1 MPALGRWA
9 DDSIRSPADAKQSGV
24 DPTGAEVGAENLTGG
39 MNQKIIGVSTEV
51 DFPALGAE
59 DFTLCLPFYGQARED
74 PESHCFVR
82 ICWCDSEPETQIRQ
96 TSELAQG
103 RHHDRTVAAGG
114 FFWAMVGGHF
124 WQDETRQRLVDVQRE
139 KSHRG
144 RFIRV
149 FPCSKPRLLRKAVF
163 FGNENN
169 LAPEHES
176 GDALGAGRDM
186 AAKDNKKR
194 GELPEPT
201 RWSNEITGILWITA
215 GLLLLLS
222 LVKYS
227 PADLCKPARLPLIG
241 GFLEPLADKSGTPS
255 ENLIGPVGGVLG
267 FLQILLFGAAAYL
280 VSVGFLW
287 FGIVKL
293 AFDRRIWPRA
303 VVGFCVLVLAGSI
316 WLDAAGIFFGTW
328 AQKCSPNGPGGIV
341 GHGIG
346 GLVLTNIIGR
356 VGTLIFAT
364 STYLVALILLTG
376 QHPVRF
382 TKACYRL
389 GRIKFHEWRENRSD
403 AGKIAARE
411 AEMVA
416 ERDRQREQR
425 RKDRDT
431 AKSAAS
437 AKVAAEDPQTML
449 PLREIPTPEIIDAS
463 QRRAIDPELIG
474 KNPFS
479 RKPSPEHQGLQEGRF
494 PNYQIPQFDLLDPL
508 PEVDDSDA
516 DDDHKEETRQIII
529 DTLKAFGIDV
539 TAGPITR
546 GPTIT
551 RYEIYPSTGL
561 RVSRISQLEADIA
574 RATCAERINI
584 LAPIPGKD
592 TVGIEIA
599 NSKKVAVPLHEL
611 LYSTDFNSSKKKIP
625 LALGKD
631 VYGNTVIADLAAMPH
646 CLVAGAT
653 GSGKSVCI
661 NSIIASILFKFSPD
675 ELRFIMVDPKVVEM
689 QMYNRLP
696 HLVVPV
702 VTDPKK
708 TVAAL
713 KWVVNEMEKR
723 YKIFAKVGVRNFD
736 SFNARP
742 IPEKPK
748 PAPEPEPISEE
759 PIADGS
765 EFEAPFDA
773 SELLDPAIPTSHQAP
788 PWSMMED
795 EPDEE
800 MNSLAAALSDGELG
814 PEADEEDEEVYEE
827 HIPSKFPY
835 IVVLIDELADL
846 MQTAPADVEMC
857 IARIA
862 QKARAAGIHLIIAT
876 QTPRADV
883 VTGIIKANIPSRI
896 AFQVSSALDS
906 RVILDTKGADKLVGK
921 GDMLYL
927 PPGSAKLERAQGA
940 YVTDAEIERLIDH
953 CATQAKPQFEK
964 EIQASINGEGDN
976 DDDDVSAADEE
987 LIMKCIEVVRQEQK
1001 ASTSLLQRRLRLGYT
1016 RAARM
1021 VDILEQRGIV
1031 GPGEGAKARE
1041 VFLK

>member
-1 MPALGRWA
+1 L
-9 DDSIRSPADAKQSGV
+9 
-24 DPTGAEVGAENLTGG
+24 
-39 MNQKIIGVSTEV
+39 
-51 DFPALGAE
+51 
-59 DFTLCLPFYGQARED
+59 
-74 PESHCFVR
+74 
-82 ICWCDSEPETQIRQ
+82 
-96 TSELAQG
+96 
-103 RHHDRTVAAGG
+103 
-114 FFWAMVGGHF
+114 
-124 WQDETRQRLVDVQRE
+124 
-139 KSHRG
+139 
-144 RFIRV
+144 
-149 FPCSKPRLLRKAVF
+149 
-163 FGNENN
+163 
-169 LAPEHES
+169 
-176 GDALGAGRDM
+176 
-186 AAKDNKKR
+186 
-194 GELPEPT
+194 
-201 RWSNEITGILWITA
+201 
-215 GLLLLLS
+215 
-222 LVKYS
+222 
-227 PADLCKPARLPLIG
+227 
-241 GFLEPLADKSGTPS
+241 
-255 ENLIGPVGGVLG
+255 
-267 FLQILLFGAAAYL
+267 
-280 VSVGFLW
+280 
-287 FGIVKL
+287 
-293 AFDRRIWPRA
+293 
-303 VVGFCVLVLAGSI
+303 LAGAI
-316 WLDAAGIFFGTW
+316 WLDAAGIFFDEW
-328 AQKCSPNGPGGIV
+328 AARCRVPSPGGVI
-341 GHGIG
+341 GHGLG
-346 GLVLTNIIGR
+346 RFVFVNIIGTAGAIG
-356 VGTLIFAT
+356 VASIAYLIG
-364 STYLVALILLTG
+364 LILLTG
-376 QHPVRF
+376 QAPVLFCRD
-382 TKACYRL
+382 CV
-389 GRIKFHEWRENRSD
+389 RIIQ
-403 AGKIAARE
+403 GKIDVWKASRTEAGRADARE
-411 AEMVA
+411 KNLLDQRE
-416 ERDRQREQR
+416 RQREQR
-425 RKDRDT
+425 RIQRELGKLKEAETDT
-431 AKSAAS
+431 PGQK
-437 AKVAAEDPQTML
+437 EL
-449 PLREIPTPEIIDAS
+449 PLRETPLPQIIDAS

-494 PNYQIPQFDLLDPL
+494 PNYKIPEFDILDPL
-508 PEVDDSDA
+508 PDVEDSDA

-551 RYEIYPSTGL
+551 RYEIYPSLGL

-661 NSIIASILFKFSPD
+661 NSIIASMLFKFSPD

-723 YKIFAKVGVRNFD
+723 YKVFAKVGVRNFD
-736 SFNARP
+736 SFNSRP
-742 IPEKPK
+742 IPEKEN
-748 PAPEPEPISEE
+748 PAPAPIPEVVPGEPLGGGPEPET
-759 PIADGS
+759 
-765 EFEAPFDA
+765 PFDP
-773 SELLDPAIPTSHQAP
+773 SELLDPAVPSSHQAP
-788 PWSMMED
+788 AWSMMED
-795 EPDEE
+795 DPDEN
-800 MNSLAAALSDGELG
+800 MDSLVAALSDGDLG
-814 PEADEEDEEVYEE
+814 PEADEEDDEIYEE
-827 HIPSKFPY
+827 QIPRKYPY

-940 YVTDAEIERLIDH
+940 FVTDAEIERLIDH
-953 CATQAKPQFEK
+953 CAAQAKPQFEK
-964 EIQASINGEGDN
+964 EIQASINGEGGD
-976 DDDDVSAADEE
+976 DDDDVSDADEE
-987 LIMKCIEVVRQEQK
+987 LITRCIEVVRQEQK

>member
-1 MPALGRWA
+1 MA
-9 DDSIRSPADAKQSGV
+9 
-24 DPTGAEVGAENLTGG
+24 
-39 MNQKIIGVSTEV
+39 
-51 DFPALGAE
+51 
-59 DFTLCLPFYGQARED
+59 
-74 PESHCFVR
+74 
-82 ICWCDSEPETQIRQ
+82 
-96 TSELAQG
+96 
-103 RHHDRTVAAGG
+103 
-114 FFWAMVGGHF
+114 
-124 WQDETRQRLVDVQRE
+124 
-139 KSHRG
+139 
-144 RFIRV
+144 
-149 FPCSKPRLLRKAVF
+149 SK
-163 FGNENN
+163 E
-169 LAPEHES
+169 
-176 GDALGAGRDM
+176 
-186 AAKDNKKR
+186 NKKR
-194 GELPEPT
+194 GELAEPT
-201 RWSNEITGILWITA
+201 RWSNEISGFLWIA
-215 GLLLLLS
+215 FGFLLLLS

-227 PADLCKPARLPLIG
+227 PADLPRWWL
-241 GFLEPLADKSGTPS
+241 LEAFAGKSGIPG
-255 ENLIGPVGGVLG
+255 ENVLGSVGGILG
-267 FLQILLFGAAAYL
+267 FSQILLFGTAGYL
-280 VSVGFLW
+280 IPVGFIW
-287 FGIVKL
+287 FAVVKL

-303 VVGFCVLVLAGSI
+303 FTGFLILLVAGAV
-316 WLDAAGIFFGTW
+316 WLDAADYFFKGW
-328 AQKCSPNGPGGIV
+328 SERCNLPSPGGVI
-341 GHGIG
+341 GDSLG
-346 GLVLTNIIGR
+346 GLSLIHLIGR
-356 VGTLIFAT
+356 TGTLILAT
-364 STYLVALILLTG
+364 TAYLVALILLTG
-376 QHPVRF
+376 QRPVQFIR
-382 TKACYRL
+382 TCCRL
-389 GRIKFHEWRENRSD
+389 VRYKLHEWQADRS
-403 AGKIAARE
+403 ASGKIAARE
-411 AEMVA
+411 AEMFS
-416 ERDRQREQR
+416 ERERQREQR
-425 RKDRDT
+425 RKERDA
-431 AKSAAS
+431 AKTSS
-437 AKVAAEDPQTML
+437 AKAAAEEDPQASL
-449 PLREIPTPEIIDAS
+449 PLRETPPPQIIDAS
-463 QRRAIDPELIG
+463 QRRASEPHIPGAAPFERKKPVGHQFLSVSGFEHYELPG
-474 KNPFS
+474 
-479 RKPSPEHQGLQEGRF
+479 
-494 PNYQIPQFDLLDPL
+494 FDLLDVDETL
-508 PEVDDSDA
+508 DAPEA
-516 DDDHKEETRQIII
+516 NREELLYTQRTIIE
-529 DTLKAFGIDV
+529 TLQAFGIEV
-539 TAGPITR
+539 TAGDITR

-599 NSKKVAVPLHEL
+599 NSLKVAVPLHEL
-611 LYSTDFNSSKKKIP
+611 LHDPEFRSAKKKIP

-631 VYGNTVIADLAAMPH
+631 VYGKTVIGDLAAMPH

-661 NSIIASILFKFSPD
+661 NSIIASMLFKFGPD

-723 YKIFAKVGVRNFD
+723 YRIFAKVGVRNFD
-736 SFNARP
+736 SFNSRP
-742 IPEKPK
+742 RVEKVEVVAEEPL
-748 PAPEPEPISEE
+748 APEVL
-759 PIADGS
+759 A
-765 EFEAPFDA
+765 
-773 SELLDPAIPTSHQAP
+773 T
-788 PWSMMED
+788 
-795 EPDEE
+795 DEE
-800 MNSLAAALSDGELG
+800 IESMALALESGELG
-814 PEADEEDEEVYEE
+814 PEADDEDEEIFEE
-827 HIPSKFPY
+827 AIPDRFPY

-883 VTGIIKANIPSRI
+883 VTGIIKANIPCRI

-940 YVTDAEIERLIDH
+940 YVTDAEIERIIDH
-953 CATQAKPQFEK
+953 CAKQGKPKFEAD
-964 EIQASINGEGDN
+964 IQASINSAN
-976 DDDDVSAADEE
+976 DDDDEDEVSQADED

>member
-1 MPALGRWA
+1 
-9 DDSIRSPADAKQSGV
+9 
-24 DPTGAEVGAENLTGG
+24 
-39 MNQKIIGVSTEV
+39 
-51 DFPALGAE
+51 
-59 DFTLCLPFYGQARED
+59 
-74 PESHCFVR
+74 
-82 ICWCDSEPETQIRQ
+82 
-96 TSELAQG
+96 
-103 RHHDRTVAAGG
+103 
-114 FFWAMVGGHF
+114 
-124 WQDETRQRLVDVQRE
+124 
-139 KSHRG
+139 
-144 RFIRV
+144 
-149 FPCSKPRLLRKAVF
+149 
-163 FGNENN
+163 
-169 LAPEHES
+169 
-176 GDALGAGRDM
+176 M

-194 GELPEPT
+194 GELPEPA
-201 RWSNEITGILWITA
+201 RWSNEITGIIWITG

-222 LVKYS
+222 LLKYS
-227 PADLCKPARLPLIG
+227 PADLRGPAGLPFIG
-241 GFLEPLADKSGTPS
+241 GFLEPFANKSGAPS
-255 ENLIGPVGGVLG
+255 ENLIGPVGGILG

-280 VSVGFLW
+280 LSVGFIW
-287 FGIVKL
+287 FGIIKL
-293 AFDRRIWPRA
+293 AFDGRIWPRA
-303 VVGFCVLVLAGSI
+303 VIGLCILLLAGSI
-316 WLDAAGIFFGTW
+316 WLDAAEVFFAQW
-328 AQKCSPNGPGGIV
+328 AGRCSPNGPGGVV
-341 GHGIG
+341 GHGVG
-346 GLVLTNIIGR
+346 GWLVANFIGR
-356 VGTLIFAT
+356 AGTLILAT
-364 STYLVALILLTG
+364 GTYLVSLILFTG

-382 TKACYRL
+382 VKACYRL
-389 GRIKFHEWRENRSD
+389 FRIKYGDWRDSRSD

-411 AEMVA
+411 AEMLA

-425 RKDRDT
+425 RKEREAKT
-431 AKSAAS
+431 AAA
-437 AKVAAEDPQTML
+437 KPAAPDDPQTML
-449 PLREIPTPEIIDAS
+449 ALRETPPPQIIDAS
-463 QRRAIDPELIG
+463 QRRINEPLIPGTKPFERKKMPAGHQFLSVTGYENYELPG
-474 KNPFS
+474 
-479 RKPSPEHQGLQEGRF
+479 
-494 PNYQIPQFDLLDPL
+494 FDLLDVDESIEA
-508 PEVDDSDA
+508 PEA
-516 DDDHKEETRQIII
+516 NREELLSTQRIII
-529 DTLKAFGIDV
+529 ETLQAFGIEV
-539 TAGPITR
+539 TAGDITR

-561 RVSRISQLEADIA
+561 RVSRISQLEADLA

-592 TVGIEIA
+592 TVGIELA
-599 NSKKVAVPLHEL
+599 NSLKVAVPLHEL
-611 LYSTDFNSSKKKIP
+611 LHDPEFRSAKKKIP

-631 VYGNTVIADLAAMPH
+631 VYGKTVIGDLAAMPH

-661 NSIIASILFKFSPD
+661 NSIIASMLFKFGPD

-723 YKIFAKVGVRNFD
+723 YRLFAKVGVRNFD

-742 IPEKPK
+742 RPEKVE
-748 PAPEPEPISEE
+748 AEVVEEVLEPEILATEE
-759 PIADGS
+759 ELEAIA
-765 EFEAPFDA
+765 
-773 SELLDPAIPTSHQAP
+773 
-788 PWSMMED
+788 
-795 EPDEE
+795 
-800 MNSLAAALSDGELG
+800 LALESGELG
-814 PEADEEDEEVYEE
+814 PEADLDDEEIFEE
-827 HIPSKFPY
+827 KIPDRFPY

-883 VTGIIKANIPSRI
+883 VTGIIKANIPCRI

-940 YVTDAEIERLIDH
+940 FVTDAEIERIIDH
-953 CATQAKPQFEK
+953 CAAQGKPRFETD
-964 EIQASINGEGDN
+964 IQASINSADDDDE
-976 DDDDVSAADEE
+976 DDDVSQADED